1 MFPVTNKLRNLDQ
14 QMFTGKWI
22 SVNQIQEQILDT
34 WKTKPKAIKKDSISH
49 AVLNHFSK
57 EQCSETEV
65 TPYLLLSRLLKIQSG
80 F

>member
-34 WKTKPKAIKKDSISH
+34 WKTKPKAIKKTVSPM
-49 AVLNHFSK
+49 
-57 EQCSETEV
+57 QC
-65 TPYLLLSRLLKIQSG
+65 
-80 F
+80 